1 MPSNLFSR
9 KQRKKQRI
17 PKPHLATSDDHPLVH
32 VTTVVSDI
40 GTHGDITMS
49 AIQTSLA
56 ALKEGSALATKL
68 PFIAPIAGLLLQAL
82 TMRDEVKQ
90 YREECEIVM
99 HKLARIARIIV
110 DVGELC
116 EHHNLSEEDLPA
128 GLRTILG
135 SLQRELDRIERVLK
149 ECSKRKGIKRIF
161 LRKDLLTKI
170 KQCDVEISNVIQAFQ
185 AKLSLDTRVAL
196 IAMRREVQCT
206 LISSRCTWLTIVIG
220 CL

>member
-9 KQRKKQRI
+9 KQSKKERI
-17 PKPHLATSDDHPLVH
+17 PRPHLTTSNDHPLVH
-32 VTTVVSDI
+32 DTAVVSEI
-40 GTHGDITMS
+40 GTHGDMTMS
-49 AIQTSLA
+49 TIQTSLA

-90 YREECEIVM
+90 YKEECEIVM

-135 SLQRELDRIERVLK
+135 SLQRTRELDRIERVLK
-149 ECSKRKGIKRIF
+149 ECSKRKGIKGVL

-170 KQCDVEISNVIQAFQ
+170 KQCDVEISNVLQAFQ

-196 IAMRREVQCT
+196 IAMRREAASDSGGPIKAT
-206 LISSRCTWLTIVIG
+206 P
-220 CL
+220 